1 MSGAP
6 AGRRWAAAHS
16 THPDGVGAAREV
28 AEALAEA
35 LDGAAPDLLLVFFT
49 APFVA
54 AAEPLAHLLRERL
67 RPRCLAGA
75 SAFGVVTAEHEI
87 EGGTALSALAACLPG
102 VAVDANYQLQ
112 VEDALTVSRFAR
124 VVFVD
129 AARAGARAFRLAA
142 IAPRAEF
149 AFTTHALSPRSVL
162 ALARELYGKSP
173 SARMLAI
180 RGYDFGLGESLSARA
195 EKNLGAA
202 LKRLAAFIGEKPDSA
217 APPRRHPRP
226 PRRKP
231 L

>member
-1 MSGAP
+1 MSAP
-6 AGRRWAAAHS
+6 RTLVLAWGNPGRGDDGLGPAFAELLADEAGFGLTVDS
-16 THPDGVGAAREV
+16 T
-28 AEALAEA
+28 
-35 LDGAAPDLLLVFFT
+35 
-49 APFVA
+49 
-54 AAEPLAHLLRERL
+54 
-67 RPRCLAGA
+67 
-75 SAFGVVTAEHEI
+75 
-87 EGGTALSALAACLPG
+87 
-102 VAVDANYQLQ
+102 YQLQ

-195 EKNLGAA
+195 ETNLGAA